1 MKIRVKIS
9 LVFIAQFLFAF
20 FILTILVSYFSYTV
34 SRRENTSHLETAT
47 EARIENINLYFDSIL
62 DRLRIILNG
71 EEARLGMAEYLANG
85 IGLEKLN
92 NSLFLLSQFKSDVR
106 SVGIFDNS
114 GELIVVNNF
123 NNDHE
128 EEVYCKREDVFQKGR
143 DGYNIQL
150 VQKNGKVRICGS
162 GPIIHQNKLEGV
174 GLIELDISEINNIV
188 TDRTG
193 LGETGEVLVAILG
206 EDGEPVFLNE
216 RRYQQ
221 IDPDSVGEE
230 ISQPMKIALSGESGS
245 FFSMYDYSGN
255 KVMAV
260 VRYMPEY
267 GLGIE
272 GKVNETESLAA
283 VRNIIIFFFGLVVFF
298 TILTFVI
305 TNAFIRKITKPIE
318 NLLEGI
324 KTVEAGN
331 MDFEIV
337 TEASDEFGVLTKAYN
352 RMIQAIKKS
361 RASIDKKVKEQ
372 TEEIQKRSLEMHEQ
386 QRAILN
392 ILEDVDE
399 EKHNVEK
406 EKDKLNKILYSIGDG
421 VFVVDKNLNII
432 LYNQAAARISGY
444 STIEAKGKNYR
455 EILNFV
461 HEKDGSVSSDFI
473 DQAFKTGKIQE
484 MSKDTVL
491 INRNGEKIAVADSA
505 APLVGRDGKVIGC
518 VVVFRDVTKE
528 REVDRAKTEFVSL
541 ASHQLRTPLSAI
553 NWYAEMLIA
562 GDAGKLNKEQK
573 EYIQEIYNGNQR
585 MVDLVNAL
593 LDVSRIEL
601 GTFSVEPVE
610 VDLKNIME
618 IIISELKNKIDS
630 KKLKFNSRVDKGLKS
645 YSGDPKLLNI
655 IFQNLISN
663 AVKYTPDGGEVKVQI
678 KKGVEHLHIIVA
690 DSGIGIPDNQKDKI
704 FTKLFRADNVRE
716 SDTEGTGLGLY
727 IVKSIIEQSGGSI
740 AFVSKQNKGTA
751 FTVKLP
757 LSGMKKK
764 EGTKQLGS

>member
-1 MKIRVKIS
+1 MKIGLKIS

-20 FILTILVSYFSYTV
+20 FILTILVSYFSYSV

-62 DRLRIILNG
+62 DRLKIILNS
-71 EEARLGMAEYLANG
+71 EEARLGMAEYLTSG
-85 IGLEKLN
+85 TGLEKIN
-92 NSLFLLSQFKSDVR
+92 NSLLALSQYKSDVR
-106 SVGIFDNS
+106 SVGIFDNN
-114 GELIVVNNF
+114 GDLLIVKNLNN
-123 NNDHE
+123 NPNE
-128 EEVYCKREDVFQKGR
+128 EIYCQKKEVFQKGR
-143 DGYNIQL
+143 DGFNIQL
-150 VQKNGKVRICGS
+150 VQKNGQVRICGS
-162 GPIIHQNKLEGV
+162 GPIIHQNILEGV
-174 GLIELDISEINNIV
+174 GLVELDISEINNIV

-193 LGETGEVLVAILG
+193 LGETGEVLVAVLG
-206 EDGEPVFLNE
+206 ENGEPVFLNE
-216 RRYQQ
+216 TQYKKVDQKTIGR
-221 IDPDSVGEE
+221 ELA
-230 ISQPMKIALSGESGS
+230 QPMKIALSGESGS
-245 FFSMYDYSGN
+245 FSSMYDYAGN

-267 GLGIE
+267 GLGVE
-272 GKVNETESLAA
+272 GKINEAESLAA
-283 VRNIIIFFFGLVVFF
+283 VRNIIIFFFGLVIFF
-298 TILTFVI
+298 TVLTFVI
-305 TNAFIRKITKPIE
+305 TNAFIRKITRPIE
-318 NLLEGI
+318 VLQEGI
-324 KTVEAGN
+324 KTVETGN

-337 TEASDEFGVLTKAYN
+337 TNATDEFGVLTKAYN
-352 RMIQAIKKS
+352 RMIQAIKRS
-361 RASIDKKVKEQ
+361 RASVDRKVKEQ
-372 TEEIQKRSLEMHEQ
+372 TEEIQKRSAEMQEQ

-421 VFVVDKNLNII
+421 VFVVDKNYNII
-432 LYNQAAARISGY
+432 LYNQAASRISGY
-444 STIEAKGKNYR
+444 TVLEAKGKNYQ
-455 EILNFV
+455 EIFHFV
-461 HEKDGSVSSDFI
+461 NEKDGLPNYEFI
-473 DQAFKTGKIQE
+473 EKAFSTGKIQE
-484 MSKDTVL
+484 MSKDTLL
-491 INRNGEKIAVADSA
+491 INKNGEKIAVADSA
-505 APLVGRDGKVIGC
+505 APLVGRDGKTIGC

-562 GDAGKLNKEQK
+562 GDAGKLTREQK
-573 EYIQEIYNGNQR
+573 EYVQEIYNGNQR

-610 VDLKNIME
+610 VDLKKIMD
-618 IIISELKNKIDS
+618 IVVNELKNKIDT
-630 KKLKFNSRVDKGLKS
+630 KKLNFSSRVDKHLKS
-645 YSGDPKLLNI
+645 YNGDPKLLNI

-678 KKGVEHLHIIVA
+678 KKGIEHLHILVA
-690 DSGIGIPDNQKDKI
+690 DSGIGIPESQKNKI

-727 IVKSIIEQSGGSI
+727 IVKSIIEQSGGSVS
-740 AFVSKQNKGTA
+740 FVSKQNKGTV

>member
-1 MKIRVKIS
+1 MKIRLKIS

-20 FILTILVSYFSYTV
+20 FVLTILVSYFSYTV
-34 SRRENTSHLETAT
+34 SRRENTSHLETAA
-47 EARIENINLYFDSIL
+47 EARIEHINLYFKNFKE
-62 DRLRIILNG
+62 RLKIIFNSEG
-71 EEARLGMAEYLANG
+71 VKDGIKDYEENKIISEKLSSELSEFSLGMSDAE
-85 IGLEKLN
+85 GLG
-92 NSLFLLSQFKSDVR
+92 FFSQDGKDFFAFGALTVD
-106 SVGIFDNS
+106 F
-114 GELIVVNNF
+114 F
-123 NNDHE
+123 NCRHE
-128 EEVYCKREDVFQKGR
+128 EVFKKGR
-143 DGYNIQL
+143 DDSSVSF
-150 VQKNGKVRICGS
+150 VQVNGKVRICIS
-162 GPIIHQNKLEGV
+162 GPIKDEKVLLGV
-174 GLIELDISEINNIV
+174 GVIELDLGEINRIV

-193 LGETGEVLVAILG
+193 LGETGEVLIAIMG
-206 EDGEPVFLNE
+206 SDGFPIYLNE
-216 RRYQQ
+216 RRYTV
-221 IDPDSVGEE
+221 IDPEGIGKNLGVSMKMALAGENSSFQSV
-230 ISQPMKIALSGESGS
+230 
-245 FFSMYDYSGN
+245 YDYAGN
-255 KVMAV
+255 KTMSV
-260 VRYMPEY
+260 VRFMPDY
-267 GLGIE
+267 GIGLVAKI
-272 GKVNETESLAA
+272 NESESLAA
-283 VRNIIIFFFGLVVFF
+283 VKNIIIFFFGLITFF
-298 TILTFVI
+298 LVLSFVI
-305 TNAFIRKITKPIE
+305 TNAFVRKITRPIE
-318 NLLEGI
+318 VLQEGI

-337 TEASDEFGVLTKAYN
+337 TSAVDEFGVLTKAYN

-361 RASIDKKVKEQ
+361 RASVDKKVKEQ
-372 TEEIQKRSLEMHEQ
+372 TEEIQKRSLEMQDQ

-421 VFVVDKNLNII
+421 VFVVDKNFNII
-432 LYNQAAARISGY
+432 IYNQAAARISGY
-444 STIEAKGKNYR
+444 SVIEAKGKNYQ
-455 EILNFV
+455 EIFKFV
-461 HEKDGSVSSDFI
+461 NEKDGIANYEFI
-473 DQAFKTGKIQE
+473 EKAFKTGKIQE

-491 INRNGEKIAVADSA
+491 INKNQKRIAVADSA

-562 GDAGKLNKEQK
+562 GDAGKLTPEQK
-573 EYIQEIYNGNQR
+573 EYVQEIYSGNQR

-601 GTFSVEPVE
+601 GTFSVEPTD
-610 VDLKNIME
+610 VDLKKILE
-618 IIISELKNKIDS
+618 IIVGELKNKIDT
-630 KKLKFNSRVDKGLKS
+630 KKLKFTSRVDKSLKS

-678 KKGVEHLHIIVA
+678 KKGVTNLHIIIA
-690 DSGIGIPDNQKDKI
+690 DSGIGIPESQKNKI

-727 IVKSIIEQSGGSI
+727 IVKSIIEQSGGNVT
-740 AFVSKQNKGTA
+740 FVSKQNKGTI